1 MESNSIVLSA
11 VKAVTSKA
19 NNLSR
24 TQKVIS
30 ISAALVATLT
40 YVLFKKTTTPP
51 KRLKHIPHVDYVKMM
66 MALLTGK
73 PMMDIN
79 KTCIDPVI
87 AKSSIGLYL
96 RPSRK
101 VWNIYVTEPELAKIV
116 YNKNDLFPKLD
127 LTQFS
132 AGTYMGKF
140 SARSNNLFFSTGD
153 EWKRQR
159 RIANPAFH
167 RAMPISLFGLY
178 AEKLFACISKSHTT
192 NGSVVDLSGYVT
204 DFTLD
209 IIGDAGFGKYH
220 HDFRF
225 NSLQDS
231 TSEYVTRYEKVV
243 EALMDPLFYLFP
255 ALDKDYL
262 WLFPKRQE
270 IHKELG
276 VFLDMVQEIIV
287 KKRQTL
293 TEQNRL
299 KELAVS
305 NGEAVDEVE
314 KSANDKDI
322 LTLLIE
328 SADEEENKDISE
340 ISDDM
345 LLSNMCVLFTAGHDT
360 TTAALLF
367 CIYELAVN
375 QSIQEKARSEII
387 SILGDEKSD
396 VLPIAEQLVKMEYLN
411 AIIKET
417 LRLHSPV
424 AVSSP
429 RLAMEDCMLGSTL
442 IPKGSTVVIDA
453 ISIHRNPKY
462 WKYPDVF
469 NPDRFVA
476 GGEAETHAGSGLT
489 YVPFGGGSRHCI
501 GRNFAINEQKVMLSM
516 FLRKYTWTLSEDSM
530 HKNGLVTKGIFL
542 LNTPEMKVDLTS
554 RY

>member
-11 VKAVTSKA
+11 VKAVASKSS
-19 NNLSR
+19 NLSR
-24 TQKVIS
+24 SQKVVS

-51 KRLKHIPHVDYVKMM
+51 KRLQHIPHVGYVKMLV
-66 MALLTGK
+66 AFFTGK
-73 PMMDIN
+73 PLMDIT

-87 AKSSIGLYL
+87 ANSSLGLYL

-127 LTQFS
+127 LTRYN
-132 AGTYMGKF
+132 AGTYNGKF
-140 SARSNNLFFSTGD
+140 SARSNNLFFSVGD

-167 RAMPISLFGLY
+167 RAMPISLFGMY
-178 AEKLFACISKSHTT
+178 TEKLFTSIAKSHS
-192 NGSVVDLSGYVT
+192 NNSNEVDLGGFIT
-204 DFTLD
+204 NFTLD
-209 IIGDAGFGKYH
+209 IM
-220 HDFRF
+220 DFKF

-231 TSEYVTRYEKVV
+231 TSEYVTMYEKVV
-243 EALMDPLFYLFP
+243 EALMDPLFYFFP
-255 ALDKDYL
+255 ALDTDYL
-262 WLFPKRQE
+262 WLFPKRQQV
-270 IHKELG
+270 HKELD

-293 TEQNRL
+293 AEQKKL

-305 NGEAVDEVE
+305 NEEAVNDVE
-314 KSANDKDI
+314 TKASDKDI

-328 SADEEENKDISE
+328 SAGEEENNDISE

-360 TTAALLF
+360 TTAGLLF
-367 CIYELAVN
+367 CIYELAIN
-375 QSIQEKARSEII
+375 QDIQDKARNEII

-396 VLPIAEQLVKMEYLN
+396 VLPTAEQLVKMEYLN
-411 AIIKET
+411 MIIKET

-429 RLAMEDCMLGSTL
+429 RLTMEDCMLGSTL

-453 ISIHRNPKY
+453 ISIHRNSKY
-462 WKYPDVF
+462 WKHPDVF
-469 NPDRFVA
+469 NPDRFAA
-476 GGEAETHAGSGLT
+476 GGEAEKHAGSGLT
-489 YVPFGGGSRHCI
+489 YVPFGSGSRHCI
-501 GRNFAINEQKVMLSM
+501 GRNFAMNEQKVMLSM
-516 FLRKYTWTLSEDSM
+516 FLRKYTWTLSEDSI
-530 HKNGLVTKGIFL
+530 HKKGLVTKGIFL
-542 LNTPEMKVDLTS
+542 LNTSEMKVVLTS

>member
-1 MESNSIVLSA
+1 MESSSIIVSA
-11 VKAVTSKA
+11 VKDIVSKSH
-19 NNLSR
+19 NVSR
-24 TQKVIS
+24 VHKVIS
-30 ISAALVATLT
+30 ISAAVAATFT
-40 YVLFKKTTTPP
+40 FVLFKRTTTPP
-51 KRLKHIPHVDYVKMM
+51 KRLRHIPHVGYVKMM
-66 MALLTGK
+66 MAFLAGK
-73 PMMDIN
+73 PMMDIS

-87 AKSSIGLYL
+87 ASSTLGLYL

-127 LTQFS
+127 LTRHN
-132 AGTYMGKF
+132 AGTYNGKF
-140 SARSNNLFFSTGD
+140 SARSNNLFFSVGD

-178 AEKLFACISKSHTT
+178 AEKLFASISKSHSTDG
-192 NGSVVDLSGYVT
+192 NVVDLGGYVT
-204 DFTLD
+204 NFTLD
-209 IIGDAGFGKYH
+209 IIGDAGF
-220 HDFRF
+220 DFKF
-225 NSLQDS
+225 SSLQDS

-243 EALMDPLFYLFP
+243 EALMDPLFYFFP
-255 ALDKDYL
+255 ALDTDYL

-293 TEQNRL
+293 AEQKRL

-305 NGEAVDEVE
+305 NGETVGDVE
-314 KSANDKDI
+314 KRASDKDI

-328 SADEEENKDISE
+328 SADEEENKDISD

-375 QSIQEKARSEII
+375 QDIQEKARNEIV
-387 SILGDEKSD
+387 SILGDEESD
-396 VLPIAEQLVKMEYLN
+396 VIPTAEQLVKMEYLN
-411 AIIKET
+411 MIIKET

-442 IPKGSTVVIDA
+442 VPKGSTVVIDA
-453 ISIHRNPKY
+453 ISIHRNAKY
-462 WKYPDVF
+462 WKHPDEF
-469 NPDRFVA
+469 NPDRFAA
-476 GGEAETHAGSGLT
+476 GGEAEKHAGSGLT
-489 YVPFGGGSRHCI
+489 YVPFGGGTRHCI
-501 GRNFAINEQKVMLSM
+501 GRNFAMNEQKVMLSM
-516 FLRKYTWTLSEDSM
+516 FLRKYTWTLSKDSI
-530 HKNGLVTKGIFL
+530 HQNGLVTKGIFL
-542 LNTPEMKVDLTS
+542 LNTPEMKVALTS